1 MTDQPEW
8 TIEFYIAPDKSSPIE
23 VFLDSLDVKTRAR
36 FLWSM
41 EQLRVRNVQAKEPLV
56 KHIEDKLWEL
66 REESKTNIYRIVYF
80 FYTGRRI
87 ILVHGF
93 QKKTQ
98 KIPAKELE
106 IARSRYQDFIHREE
120 DNHGS

>member
-8 TIEFYIAPDKSSPIE
+8 TIEFYIVPDKTSPIE
-23 VFLDSLDVKTRAR
+23 AFLDSLDAKTRAR

-56 KHIEDKLWEL
+56 KHLEDKLWEL
-66 REESKTNIYRIVYF
+66 REESKTNIYRIIYF

-87 ILVHGF
+87 ILLHGF

-98 KIPAKELE
+98 KTPTKELE
-106 IARSRYQDFIHREE
+106 IARTRYQDFIHREE
-120 DNHGS
+120 DNES